1 MTIFT
6 DLISN
11 VALLLALSILY
22 SFLTRIWK
30 QGEIQ
35 GQILTGILFGGV
47 AVAGMILP
55 FRYGP
60 GLIFDG
66 RSIVVSMA
74 GLFGGPVT
82 AVISTLIAGGYRLS
96 LGGTGAFTGFLVIL
110 TSAALG
116 VGYHYLRLKNPD
128 IIKTHYLLVFGVIV
142 HISMLLCMLTLP
154 WTVALEVLDRI
165 SIPVMLIFPF
175 GTVFLGTLLAD
186 QEKRNYAQE
195 ALRESERKYRTL
207 LENLPQKIF
216 LKDNTLTYVTCNK
229 NYAQDLKINPDDLTG
244 KTDYDFYPKELA
256 EKYRLDDNRIIES
269 GITEVIQEKY
279 IQGGKELFVQ
289 IVKTP
294 VLDESGKVSGV
305 LGIFWDITDQ
315 QRTEEALRASEEI
328 FTQMF
333 VQSKTSTQLFDP
345 DGNCIRVNP
354 AFCNLFGVTEKN
366 MTSGYNILNDRSN
379 INSSVML
386 LLEEIFNQKK
396 SNTWQSNFDI
406 GTASVSRN
414 IPSTRMETIWIDVLG
429 YPVLNKNG
437 VLQYVAL
444 QHYDITEQKL
454 VEESLRESEGK
465 YRQIIE
471 GATDVI
477 FTTDY
482 QGYCTYVNVPGEKLT
497 GYTVDELVGMHFTKV
512 ISVDWRERV
521 KLFYIK
527 QIQGREDKSRM
538 EFPITTKTGE
548 KRWVEQIVTTLA
560 EGNKITGFQSIVRDI
575 TDRKLA
581 EEALRENEE
590 KYRTILETMEEGY
603 YEIDLAGNFTFVNDA
618 MGEIQGYSMEELMG
632 KNNRDFMTEE
642 TAKEVFNAYNNVY
655 TTGKPARN
663 LEWETKRKDGTK
675 GRVETSVSL
684 VKDSKGKPIGFRGVV
699 RDITEKQILEAK
711 LHKAQKMESIGTLA
725 GGIAHNFNNLLMGIQ
740 GNASMMLLDIEPD
753 NSRLKNLKSIEK
765 LVDNGAKLA
774 AQLIAYAR
782 EGKYEVKPINLNQLV
797 KDTSDTFGMT
807 KKQISIH
814 QKLSE
819 KLYGI
824 KADQGQIEQ
833 VLLNLYVN
841 AADAMPGGGVLFV
854 KTMNVTD
861 KDITD
866 KLYEIKPGNYVL
878 LAVKDTGVGMDKE
891 TRERIF
897 EPFFTTKGLASGT
910 GLGLAS
916 VYGIIKSHD
925 GYIDVD
931 SEKGKGTT
939 FNIYLPATKKIIE
952 EKKLLP
958 EKLVK
963 GKGTVLL
970 VDDEEMILDAG
981 EHMLKHLGYEVL
993 LANDGQEALELYKLN
1008 RNKID
1013 LVLLDM
1019 VMPVMGG
1026 GEAFDRMKEI
1036 DSNVKVLLSSGY
1048 SIEGEAKEIL
1058 NRGCDAFIQ
1067 KPFKLEHLSQKIEEL
1082 LGKE

>member
-30 QGEIQ
+30 QGEMP

-82 AVISTLIAGGYRLS
+82 AVISTLIAGGYRLG

-110 TSAALG
+110 TSAVLG

-165 SIPVMLIFPF
+165 SISVMLIFPF
-175 GTVFLGTLLAD
+175 GTVFLGALLAD

-195 ALRESERKYRTL
+195 A
-207 LENLPQKIF
+207 
-216 LKDNTLTYVTCNK
+216 
-229 NYAQDLKINPDDLTG
+229 
-244 KTDYDFYPKELA
+244 
-256 EKYRLDDNRIIES
+256 
-269 GITEVIQEKY
+269 
-279 IQGGKELFVQ
+279 
-289 IVKTP
+289 
-294 VLDESGKVSGV
+294 
-305 LGIFWDITDQ
+305 
-315 QRTEEALRASEEI
+315 
-328 FTQMF
+328 
-333 VQSKTSTQLFDP
+333 
-345 DGNCIRVNP
+345 
-354 AFCNLFGVTEKN
+354 
-366 MTSGYNILNDRSN
+366 
-379 INSSVML
+379 
-386 LLEEIFNQKK
+386 
-396 SNTWQSNFDI
+396 
-406 GTASVSRN
+406 
-414 IPSTRMETIWIDVLG
+414 
-429 YPVLNKNG
+429 
-437 VLQYVAL
+437 
-444 QHYDITEQKL
+444 
-454 VEESLRESEGK
+454 LRESEGK

-482 QGYCTYVNVPGEKLT
+482 QGYCAYVNVPGEKLT
-497 GYTVDELVGMHFTKV
+497 GYTVDELVGMHFTEL

-521 KLFYIK
+521 QLLYIK
-527 QIQGREDKSRM
+527 QFQGREEKTRM
-538 EFPITTKTGE
+538 EFPIITKTGE
-548 KRWVEQIVTTLA
+548 EKWVDQIVTILT

-575 TDRKLA
+575 TDRKFA
-581 EEALRENEE
+581 EETLRENEE
-590 KYRTILETMEEGY
+590 KYRTILENMEEGY
-603 YEIDLAGNFTFVNDA
+603 YEVDLAGNFTFVNDA
-618 MGEIQGYSMEELMG
+618 MSEIRGYSREELMG
-632 KNNRDFMTEE
+632 KNNRDYMTEE
-642 TAKEVFNAYNNVY
+642 TAKEVFKVYNNVY

-663 LEWETKRKDGTK
+663 LEWETIRKDGTK
-675 GRVETSVSL
+675 GRVETSASL
-684 VKDSKGKPIGFRGVV
+684 IKDSKGKPIGFRGVM
-699 RDITEKQILEAK
+699 RDISEKQILEAQ

-740 GNASMMLLDIEPD
+740 GNASIILLDIDSGNP
-753 NSRLKNLKSIEK
+753 RHKNLKNIEK

-797 KDTSDTFGMT
+797 KETSDTFGMT
-807 KKQISIH
+807 KKEISIH

-854 KTMNVTD
+854 KTINVTD

-866 KLYEIKPGNYVL
+866 KLYETKLGNYVL
-878 LAVKDTGVGMDKE
+878 LTVKDTGVGMDKE

-916 VYGIIKSHD
+916 VYGIIKSHG

-939 FNIYLPATKKIIE
+939 FSIYLPATEEIIE
-952 EKKLLP
+952 QKNVLSDE
-958 EKLVK
+958 LVK
-963 GKGTVLL
+963 GKGTILL
-970 VDDEEMILDAG
+970 VDDEEMVLESG

-1008 RNKID
+1008 QDKID

-1036 DSNVKVLLSSGY
+1036 NTNVKVLLSSGY

-1067 KPFKLEHLSQKIEEL
+1067 KPFKLEHFSQKIKKL
-1082 LGKE
+1082 LGNK